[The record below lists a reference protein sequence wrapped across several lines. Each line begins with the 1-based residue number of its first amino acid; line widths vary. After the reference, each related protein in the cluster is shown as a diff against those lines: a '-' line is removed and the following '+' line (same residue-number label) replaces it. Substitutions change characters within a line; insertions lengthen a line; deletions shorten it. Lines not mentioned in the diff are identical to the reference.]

1 MSRQFLAAAPLQACK
16 LAAVLVTVLATVVAL
31 TGFSPVGPLRVFLLV
46 AFLGPL
52 LGLVVLAETLVVGYR
67 ALLTDEAPLGR
78 FGDRPIYRVARVLEI
93 VLVVTAGAAFVVL
106 IATLPENL
114 PGPGAIG
121 VLFVGVALG
130 LLVLAAVL
138 ARTVLEYVLH
148 RRHSDPEP
156 GQQSATRSVDAGE

>member
-1 MSRQFLAAAPLQACK
+1 
-16 LAAVLVTVLATVVAL
+16 
-31 TGFSPVGPLRVFLLV
+31 
-46 AFLGPL
+46 
-52 LGLVVLAETLVVGYR
+52 
-67 ALLTDEAPLGR
+67 
-78 FGDRPIYRVARVLEI
+78 
-93 VLVVTAGAAFVVL
+93 VTAGAAFVVL

-148 RRHSDPEP
+148 RRHPAPEP